1 MNVNMSD
8 FSKNKNGE
16 KIVWFSQQHKYEMVD
31 TEIVGYKES
40 DIIADIQIGPTDQ
53 GMVRIFVSSNKI
65 EIPMDFS
72 PDEAINIADELKAS
86 AETAKNI

>member
-1 MNVNMSD
+1 MSD

-40 DIIADIQIGPTDQ
+40 DILGGTDPYSASKS
-53 GMVRIFVSSNKI
+53 MA
-65 EIPMDFS
+65 EISIKSYFKSYIKNSTPATNTA
-72 PDEAINIADELKAS
+72 PKAS
-86 AETAKNI
+86 